1 MLHKLQAGKGC
12 VSRTEPTIRVPAS
25 GLSQRSVPEAR
36 ILWLEAKVTLIFAPS
51 EIGVGMEAQVPC
63 GGSHPPFPCRAIFC
77 LVIPVNLFQS
87 SCPSSTSTTSIQ
99 YITFMPIEAAWSL
112 ATNIVC

>member
-1 MLHKLQAGKGC
+1 MVALSTVEILECCTGGQKGC
-12 VSRTEPTIRVPAS
+12 VSRTEPTIRVLAS

-36 ILWLEAKVTLIFAPS
+36 ILWLEAKVTLIFPPS

-77 LVIPVNLFQS
+77 LVIPLNLFQS
-87 SCPSSTSTTSIQ
+87 
-99 YITFMPIEAAWSL
+99 
-112 ATNIVC
+112 

>member
-1 MLHKLQAGKGC
+1 MGRSWVYTSKIGGFLAVDGVALSTVEIWNAAQAGKGC

-36 ILWLEAKVTLIFAPS
+36 ILWLEAKVTLIFPPS

-87 SCPSSTSTTSIQ
+87 
-99 YITFMPIEAAWSL
+99 
-112 ATNIVC
+112 